1 MKIETYKC
9 DCCRKEISETDI
21 SKVSMPIVA
30 LNKDGYQRLMV
41 KEMDF
46 CIGCANKFVQLYY
59 KISNEHNNSGIKAIM
74 MERSE

>member
-9 DCCRKEISETDI
+9 DCCRKETSETYI
-21 SKVSMPIVA
+21 LKVSMPIVA
-30 LNKDGYQRLMV
+30 YYENGDQQLMV

-46 CIGCANKFVQLYY
+46 CIECANKIAQLYY
-59 KISNEHNNSGIKAIM
+59 KIAKEHNCSGIKAIM